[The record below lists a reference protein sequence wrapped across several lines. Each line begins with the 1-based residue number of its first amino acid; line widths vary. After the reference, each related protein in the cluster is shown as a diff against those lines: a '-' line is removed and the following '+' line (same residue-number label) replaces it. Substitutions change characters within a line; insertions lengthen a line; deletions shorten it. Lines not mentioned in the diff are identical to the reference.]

1 MGVAR
6 RLYLYAVSSFSL
18 LVLAAG
24 LYNLVALVLGE
35 AADALGS
42 SFLGGG
48 ADVGREQVSLA
59 IALVIVGAPLF
70 AIHWSLVGRG
80 WRGDDASGR
89 EDRHSSIRAFHM
101 ALVATVAL
109 AFAAVAASQVLDK
122 AFGTVFGVDD
132 AYGPRISDSLATIVV
147 AIPIWAYHQW
157 RRGLDLRHDLI
168 TEAPAWLTRLHRY
181 AWVFAGLMLLVF
193 GTSQV
198 LQTLA
203 SQFVD
208 RQDFGTD
215 GDAWLGSLAA
225 SLSWIVVG
233 SVVFWLHAMD
243 ARRTIRDAAII
254 GEDDRASVLRA
265 AYFGGVILVCLGFVA
280 VSVASALAELGRFG
294 VGAGDA
300 QGPGDLVELALG
312 PMLVAI
318 PFAIAGWLHWGAQR
332 REAAGR
338 SPAALA
344 GAERLGLHLTA
355 LAGITFLAVGS
366 AQLLGRLFEVALGGA
381 TVDEFFRYELA
392 WFVAQV
398 MVGAVLWIP
407 AWTAILRRRA
417 AAPTVERRAAA
428 SRAYLYLVVGAAVIA
443 AVPSAA
449 FVLFRVIDRILGGS
463 GSDLS
468 SELAIPVAVLIVASV
483 IAAYHGRLVVA
494 DLRFTATETARDATN
509 QRIAADQASETVV
522 AGGAAG
528 GGGPAVVADG
538 GGLADEAVVADI
550 AATGNRT
557 LTLRAA
563 AGTDLDVVLARI
575 RTDLPPGVTLESGEG

>member
-24 LYNLVALVLGE
+24 LYNLVALVFGE

-42 SFLGGG
+42 SFLGGAG
-48 ADVGREQVSLA
+48 AVGREQISLA

-101 ALVATVAL
+101 AIVATVAL
-109 AFAAVAASQVLDK
+109 VFAAFAAYQVLEK
-122 AFGTVFGVDD
+122 AFGTIFGVDD
-132 AYGPRISDSLATIVV
+132 AYGPRISDSLATLVV
-147 AIPIWAYHQW
+147 AIPIWAYHHW
-157 RRGLDLRHDLI
+157 RRGLDLRHDRI
-168 TEAPAWLTRLHRY
+168 TEAPAWLTRSHRY
-181 AWVFAGLMLLVF
+181 AWAFAGLMLLVF
-193 GTSQV
+193 GASQV

-215 GDAWLGSLAA
+215 GDAWLGSLAG
-225 SLSWIVVG
+225 SLSWVIVG
-233 SVVFWLHAMD
+233 SIAFWLHAMD

-254 GEDDRASVLRA
+254 GEDDRASAVRA
-265 AYFGGVILVCLGFVA
+265 AYFGAVILVCLGFVA
-280 VSVASALAELGRFG
+280 VSVASAITELGRFA

-300 QGPGDLVELALG
+300 RGPGDLLELAVG

-332 REAAGR
+332 REAAQR

-366 AQLLGRLFEVALGGA
+366 AQLLGRLFEFALGGT
-381 TVDEFFRYELA
+381 TVDGFFRYELA

-398 MVGAVLWIP
+398 VVGAALWIP
-407 AWTAILRRRA
+407 AWTVILRRRA
-417 AAPTVERRAAA
+417 MDPAVERRAAA

-449 FVLFRVIDRILGGS
+449 FILYRLIDRILGGT
-463 GSDLS
+463 GSALS

-494 DLRFTATETARDATN
+494 DLRFTTTETTGAAADE
-509 QRIAADQASETVV
+509 RIAAGQAPVAVV
-522 AGGAAG
+522 SGVPAVGVAEVG
-528 GGGPAVVADG
+528 GGGA
-538 GGLADEAVVADI
+538 ADEAVQGV
-550 AATGNRT
+550 AATGART
-557 LTLRAA
+557 LTLRATT
-563 AGTDLDVVLARI
+563 GTDLDAVLARI
-575 RTDLPPGVTLESGEG
+575 RADLPPGVTLESGEG